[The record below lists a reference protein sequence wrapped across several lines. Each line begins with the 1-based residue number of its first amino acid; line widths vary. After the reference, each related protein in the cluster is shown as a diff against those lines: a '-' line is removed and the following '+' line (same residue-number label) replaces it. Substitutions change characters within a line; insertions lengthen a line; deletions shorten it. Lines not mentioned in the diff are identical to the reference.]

1 VQALPQEGKEHS
13 GAASPQ
19 SDSSRSSSSSSDNSA
34 DLAPS
39 ANPFTLL
46 GSEDGG
52 RGSSGSASS
61 TGSDGG
67 GEEQQAASGPSSS
80 FDSRDQALL
89 VGAACTT
96 PKYRASVSGGERVLR
111 LSVDLPGVQDEGQ
124 LDWQLAAAGGGR
136 PQQLQLQAGQHALQL
151 PLPVPVAA
159 AHCATTWAASKQRLT
174 VTWPLLP

>member
-1 VQALPQEGKEHS
+1 VQALPQEGKEQS

-19 SDSSRSSSSSSDNSA
+19 SDSSSSSGNSA

-52 RGSSGSASS
+52 GGSS
-61 TGSDGG
+61 DGDG
-67 GEEQQAASGPSSS
+67 AQLQAASGHSSTSSS
-80 FDSRDQALL
+80 SNSRDQALV

-96 PKYRASVSGGERVLR
+96 PKYRAIVSGGESGGERVLR
-111 LSVDLPGVQDEGQ
+111 MSVDLPGVQDEGQ

-136 PQQLQLQAGQHALQL
+136 PQQLQLQAGQYALQL

-159 AHCATTWAASKQRLT
+159 APCATTWAASKQRLT